1 MTYKRYWERNGTRRP
16 FPPLY
21 EAMKAYGDVMYKVP
35 EYVEPKHCKWCGQP
49 LSGRRTSFCS
59 NECSKKFNNMTV
71 WNRGRDAYSLRIL
84 YRDNFTCQDC
94 GEFHAFKNEFG
105 IFVPIDDGK
114 LNVHHI
120 VPVSEGG
127 GDEPSNLVTL
137 CVNCHLRRH
146 GKEKHEFREKT
157 ET

>member
-59 NECSKKFNNMTV
+59 NECSKRK
-71 WNRGRDAYSLRIL
+71 
-84 YRDNFTCQDC
+84 
-94 GEFHAFKNEFG
+94 
-105 IFVPIDDGK
+105 GK
-114 LNVHHI
+114 
-120 VPVSEGG
+120 
-127 GDEPSNLVTL
+127 T
-137 CVNCHLRRH
+137 
-146 GKEKHEFREKT
+146 
-157 ET
+157 